1 MKNNDLELVVAKSK
15 KESYFVTL
23 QIIHGF
29 ISNNEPI
36 PVITAKY
43 LLSILL
49 GKEKYTFIKYA
60 EKAKIAAK
68 HVVEFVSKYPA
79 YELPLEFKNIK
90 PISGSK
96 FNFQI
101 FAEVLLHA
109 FYQYDEDLGGKR
121 KQSDVVGFFFKA
133 LGEET
138 KNKSKKKIK
147 ITKYKITVLAT
158 VFAMASEYK
167 GSKLKTG
174 KPQEIFQSSRT
185 SLRKKPQNL

>member
-15 KESYFVTL
+15 KDSYFITL

-36 PVITAKY
+36 PVVTAKY

-49 GKEKYTFIKYA
+49 GKEKYKFIKFA
-60 EKAKIAAK
+60 EKAKLAAK
-68 HVVEFVSKYPA
+68 HVVDFVSKYPA
-79 YELPLEFKNIK
+79 YELPLVFKNIK
-90 PISGSK
+90 PIRRSEN
-96 FNFQI
+96 NFQL

-109 FYQYDEDLGGKR
+109 FYQYDEDLGKKR
-121 KQSDVVGFFFKA
+121 KQSDVVGFFYKT
-133 LGEET
+133 LTEET
-138 KNKSKKKIK
+138 KNKSGKNLK
-147 ITKYKITVLAT
+147 ITKYKLFVLAT
-158 VFAMASEYK
+158 VFSKAAEYK
-167 GSKLKTG
+167 GSKLKVG

>member
-1 MKNNDLELVVAKSK
+1 MKNNDLELVVAKSN
-15 KESYFVTL
+15 KENFFITL

-79 YELPLEFKNIK
+79 YELPLEFKYIK
-90 PISGSK
+90 PISRSK
-96 FNFQI
+96 YNFQI

-109 FYQYDEDLGGKR
+109 FYQYDGDLGGKR
-121 KQSDVVGFFFKA
+121 KQNDVVGFFFKA
-133 LGEET
+133 LREET
-138 KNKSKKKIK
+138 KNKSKIK
-147 ITKYKITVLAT
+147 ITKYKLVVLAT
-158 VFAMASEYK
+158 VFSKAADYK